1 MLLFA
6 EYLVVLSER
15 AQHLL
20 APHDRTTLRNKDF
33 NIPCIT
39 NPQPPTPTKKKKEK
53 KMKWSMKIQHNP
65 ESGCMIKSYVLANS
79 LILDSLYL
87 SQSDGWGLN
96 LQTSTN
102 FSDL

>member
-39 NPQPPTPTKKKKEK
+39 NPQPPTPTKKKKGKENE
-53 KMKWSMKIQHNP
+53 M
-65 ESGCMIKSYVLANS
+65 EYENS
-79 LILDSLYL
+79 TQPWKRLYDQILCFG
-87 SQSDGWGLN
+87 Q
-96 LQTSTN
+96 
-102 FSDL
+102 